1 MTASTNSH
9 LEFLFARQF
18 HGIDYIGCA
27 PALRDDRRPL
37 VDETVVHSSGDLVAG
52 SVGARSLP
60 VNAVA
65 SPVIVSAKDDAVATI
80 ASLVYDRARRCT
92 AGRPSW

>member
-9 LEFLFARQF
+9 LEFLLARQF

-37 VDETVVHSSGDLVAG
+37 VDETVVHSSGGLV
-52 SVGARSLP
+52 RW
-60 VNAVA
+60 
-65 SPVIVSAKDDAVATI
+65 I
-80 ASLVYDRARRCT
+80 
-92 AGRPSW
+92 GRLKHLSREGLA